1 MDDTGTKMEKRL
13 SKLAEGK
20 TPIVTVKREQWDEI
34 LPGVWV
40 KFLTASMHDAQFAL
54 RGCGEFDKATP
65 DSL

>member
-20 TPIVTVKREQWDEI
+20 TPIVTVKREQWDEL

-54 RGCGEFDKATP
+54 QKRPALDNGSL
-65 DSL
+65 DSS